1 MNSRTSTVV
10 GAAPPSALAKAL
22 ASRLLHVTTPE
33 AAEPATIPPRRRTA
47 GARITLTLA
56 ALGML
61 GPFTINTVFPAFS
74 QIGEEFGAS
83 DVVLQQLISV
93 YLASFAVMSVFH
105 GPLSD
110 ALGRKKVML
119 AGLAIYILAMFGA
132 VFASG
137 MGMLIALRV
146 LQGVSAGAATI
157 VSRVVIRD
165 LFAGAEAQRL
175 MAQVMMIFA
184 LSPVIAPMLGGWL
197 LLLGDWRWVFAGV
210 GIYGV
215 VVMVATALMPE
226 SLPKENRIPL
236 RVGSV
241 VGALWEVGRS
251 PALVRIALATAFG
264 FAAHFVFVAAAPIIV
279 VRLLGLGEQDFWVLF
294 GPLIIGMMAG
304 SYLVGRAADA
314 MDRSRLIT
322 FGYVGT
328 VITSVLNLVLVMVF
342 PDPSG
347 QLDASLIPVL
357 IGPMLMSFTASLF
370 FAPIQLEI
378 LDLFPHQRGAAASLG
393 TFFTLIMNALLSG
406 VIAPLIT
413 GSLTVVAVV
422 ALAYVVVGSLL
433 WAWHLAE
440 RRRQPMRAAAP
451 L

>member
-1 MNSRTSTVV
+1 M
-10 GAAPPSALAKAL
+10 
-22 ASRLLHVTTPE
+22 TTPE
-33 AAEPATIPPRRRTA
+33 AADPASIPKSRRTA

-61 GPFTINTVFPAFS
+61 GPFTINTVFPAFA

-119 AGLAIYILAMFGA
+119 TGLAIYIVAMFGA
-132 VFASG
+132 VLATG
-137 MGMLIALRV
+137 LGALIALRI

-157 VSRVVIRD
+157 VSRVVVRD

-175 MAQVMMIFA
+175 MARIMMIFA
-184 LSPVIAPMLGGWL
+184 LAPVIAPILGGWL

-210 GIYGV
+210 GLYGV
-215 VVMVATALMPE
+215 LVLALTALMPE
-226 SLPKENRIPL
+226 SLPKEARIPL
-236 RVGSV
+236 RLGAVLGS
-241 VGALWEVGRS
+241 LWEVGRS
-251 PALVRIALATAFG
+251 PVMLRIALATAFG

-294 GPLIIGMMAG
+294 APLIIGMMAG
-304 SYLVGRAADA
+304 SLVVGRAADV

-322 FGYVGT
+322 IGYVGT
-328 VITSVLNLVLVMVF
+328 LATSVLNLVLVLLA
-342 PDPSG
+342 PDPAG
-347 QLDASLIPVL
+347 GLDLTLLPVL
-357 IGPMLMSFTASLF
+357 VGPALMSFTASLF
-370 FAPIQLEI
+370 FAPMQLEI
-378 LDLFPHQRGAAASLG
+378 LELFPHQRGAAASMG
-393 TFFTLIMNALLSG
+393 TFFTLVMNALLSG

-413 GSLTVVAVV
+413 GSLTVVALA
-422 ALAYVVVGSLL
+422 ALGYVIVGALL
-433 WAWHLAE
+433 WAWHLADRS
-440 RRRQPMRAAAP
+440 RRLVAAA
-451 L
+451 

>member
-1 MNSRTSTVV
+1 M
-10 GAAPPSALAKAL
+10 
-22 ASRLLHVTTPE
+22 TTPE
-33 AAEPATIPPRRRTA
+33 AADPATTPKSRRTA

-61 GPFTINTVFPAFS
+61 GPFTINTVFPAFT
-74 QIGEEFGAS
+74 QIGNEFGAT

-132 VFASG
+132 IFASG
-137 MGMLIALRV
+137 MGMLIALRA
-146 LQGVSAGAATI
+146 LQGMSAGAATI

-175 MAQVMMIFA
+175 MARVMMIFA

-197 LLLGDWRWVFAGV
+197 LLLGDWRWVFVGV
-210 GIYGV
+210 GLYGV
-215 VVMVATALMPE
+215 LVMVLTALMPE
-226 SLPKENRIPL
+226 SLPKEARIPL
-236 RVGSV
+236 RIGSV
-241 VGALWEVGRS
+241 LGALWEVGRS
-251 PALVRIALATAFG
+251 LTMVRIALATAFG
-264 FAAHFVFVAAAPIIV
+264 FAAHFVYVAAAPIIV
-279 VRLLGLGEQDFWVLF
+279 VRLLGLGERDFWVLF

-304 SYLVGRAADA
+304 SYVVGRAADV
-314 MDRSRLIT
+314 MDRTRLIT
-322 FGYVGT
+322 LGYIGT
-328 VITSVLNLVLVMVF
+328 VITSVLNVVLVMAF

-347 QLDASLIPVL
+347 QLDATLVPVL
-357 IGPMLMSFTASLF
+357 AGPMLMSFTASLF

-393 TFFTLIMNALLSG
+393 TFFTLVMNAMLSG

-413 GSLTVVAVV
+413 PNLTVVAIAALIGVV
-422 ALAYVVVGSLL
+422 IGALL
-433 WAWHLAE
+433 WAWHLAD
-440 RRRQPMRAAAP
+440 RRRLLADAP
-451 L
+451 V

>member
-1 MNSRTSTVV
+1 M
-10 GAAPPSALAKAL
+10 
-22 ASRLLHVTTPE
+22 TTPE
-33 AAEPATIPPRRRTA
+33 AADPATTPKSRRTA

-61 GPFTINTVFPAFS
+61 GPFTINTVFPAFT
-74 QIGEEFGAS
+74 QIGNEFGAT

-132 VFASG
+132 IVASG
-137 MGMLIALRV
+137 MGMLIALRA
-146 LQGVSAGAATI
+146 LQGMSAGAATI

-175 MAQVMMIFA
+175 MARVMMIFA

-197 LLLGDWRWVFAGV
+197 LLLGDWRWVFVGV
-210 GIYGV
+210 GLYGV
-215 VVMVATALMPE
+215 LVMVLTALMPE
-226 SLPKENRIPL
+226 SLPKEARIPL
-236 RVGSV
+236 RIGSV
-241 VGALWEVGRS
+241 LGALWEVGRS
-251 PALVRIALATAFG
+251 LTMVRIALATAFG
-264 FAAHFVFVAAAPIIV
+264 FAAHFVYVAAAPIIV

-304 SYLVGRAADA
+304 SYVVGRAADI
-314 MDRSRLIT
+314 MDRTRLIT
-322 FGYVGT
+322 LGYIGT
-328 VITSVLNLVLVMVF
+328 VITSVLNVVLVMAF

-347 QLDASLIPVL
+347 QLDATLVPVL
-357 IGPMLMSFTASLF
+357 AGPMLMSFTASLF

-393 TFFTLIMNALLSG
+393 TFFTLVMNAMLSG

-413 GSLTVVAVV
+413 GNLTVVALTALGCVV
-422 ALAYVVVGSLL
+422 IGSLL
-433 WAWHLAE
+433 WAWHLAD
-440 RRRQPMRAAAP
+440 RRALIPTPPA
-451 L
+451 

>member
-1 MNSRTSTVV
+1 M
-10 GAAPPSALAKAL
+10 
-22 ASRLLHVTTPE
+22 TTPE
-33 AAEPATIPPRRRTA
+33 AADPATTPKSRRTA

-61 GPFTINTVFPAFS
+61 GPFTINTVFPAFT
-74 QIGEEFGAS
+74 QIGNEFGAT

-132 VFASG
+132 IVASG
-137 MGMLIALRV
+137 MGMLIALRA
-146 LQGVSAGAATI
+146 LQGMSAGAATI

-175 MAQVMMIFA
+175 MARVMMIFA

-197 LLLGDWRWVFAGV
+197 LLLGDWRWVFVGV
-210 GIYGV
+210 GLYGV
-215 VVMVATALMPE
+215 LVMVLTALMPE
-226 SLPKENRIPL
+226 SLPKEARIPL
-236 RVGSV
+236 RIGSV
-241 VGALWEVGRS
+241 LGALWEVGRS
-251 PALVRIALATAFG
+251 LTMVRIALATAFG
-264 FAAHFVFVAAAPIIV
+264 FAAHFVYVAAAPIIV
-279 VRLLGLGEQDFWVLF
+279 VRLLGLGERDFWVLF

-304 SYLVGRAADA
+304 SYVVGRAADI
-314 MDRSRLIT
+314 MDRTRLIT
-322 FGYVGT
+322 LGYIGT
-328 VITSVLNLVLVMVF
+328 VITSVLNVVLVMAF

-347 QLDASLIPVL
+347 QLDATLVPVL
-357 IGPMLMSFTASLF
+357 AGPMLMSFTASLF

-393 TFFTLIMNALLSG
+393 TFFTLVMNAMLSG

-413 GSLTVVAVV
+413 GNLTVVALTALGCVV
-422 ALAYVVVGSLL
+422 IGSLL
-433 WAWHLAE
+433 WAWHLAD
-440 RRRQPMRAAAP
+440 RRALIPTPPA
-451 L
+451 

>member
-1 MNSRTSTVV
+1 M
-10 GAAPPSALAKAL
+10 
-22 ASRLLHVTTPE
+22 TTPE
-33 AAEPATIPPRRRTA
+33 AADPATTPKSRRTA

-61 GPFTINTVFPAFS
+61 GPFTINTVFPAFT
-74 QIGEEFGAS
+74 QIGNEFGAT

-132 VFASG
+132 IVASG
-137 MGMLIALRV
+137 MGMLIALRA
-146 LQGVSAGAATI
+146 LQGMSAGAATI

-175 MAQVMMIFA
+175 MARVMMIFA

-197 LLLGDWRWVFAGV
+197 LLLGDWRWVFVGV
-210 GIYGV
+210 GLYGV
-215 VVMVATALMPE
+215 LVMVLTALMPE
-226 SLPKENRIPL
+226 SLPKEARIPL
-236 RVGSV
+236 RIGSV
-241 VGALWEVGRS
+241 LGALWEVGRS
-251 PALVRIALATAFG
+251 LTMVRIALATAFG
-264 FAAHFVFVAAAPIIV
+264 FAAHFVYVAAAPIIV
-279 VRLLGLGEQDFWVLF
+279 VRLLGLGERDFWVLF

-304 SYLVGRAADA
+304 SYVVGRAADI
-314 MDRSRLIT
+314 MDRTRLIT
-322 FGYVGT
+322 LGYIGT
-328 VITSVLNLVLVMVF
+328 VITSVLNVVLVMAF

-347 QLDASLIPVL
+347 QLDATLVPVL
-357 IGPMLMSFTASLF
+357 AGPMLMSFTASLF

-393 TFFTLIMNALLSG
+393 TFFTLVMNAMLSG

-413 GSLTVVAVV
+413 GNLTVVALAALGCVV
-422 ALAYVVVGSLL
+422 IGSLL
-433 WAWHLAE
+433 WAWHLAD
-440 RRRQPMRAAAP
+440 RRALIPTPPA
-451 L
+451 